1 MVKVQ
6 RSYIVLTMSRLLVRR
21 LTFVNRS
28 CKCLYTEQLQGMLY
42 DGRRCAHLRDG
53 DRWATRIARI
63 TAMSGKEAQ
72 PICNVPCITH

>member
-1 MVKVQ
+1 
-6 RSYIVLTMSRLLVRR
+6 
-21 LTFVNRS
+21 
-28 CKCLYTEQLQGMLY
+28 MLY

-72 PICNVPCITH
+72 PICNVPCITHW